1 MIKKILIANRGE
13 IAIRII
19 RTCKKM
25 GIKTVAIY
33 SNEDKDALHVFMAD
47 ESVCTEKENNIDGYT
62 NMNNIIQAAI
72 NTKCDAIHPG
82 YGFLSENYEFAKK
95 VEESGLILIG
105 TKSDTLKEVENK
117 FLLKEKVKKIGVPVI
132 KNYKLEDIKK
142 EDFPVLIKSVVGAG
156 GKGIKKIDKME
167 DIEEICHQFQHESK
181 RTLNNNEF
189 YIEKFIKGY
198 RHIEIQFAVDIDKNI
213 MTFPERDC
221 SLQKDYKKVIEITPS
236 SRIDSDLVEKMK
248 EDTIKIVKEL
258 NYINIGTA
266 EFIVDFNN
274 NYYFLEINPRIQVE
288 HTITEMC
295 TSIDL
300 IKMQID
306 IADNKSIKEYKNI
319 ENNCFAIEVR
329 INALESNKKVAFY
342 NLPLGDDIR
351 LETSIYTGMNIS
363 MNYDPL
369 LMKIICKGKTRKDA
383 IKTMKH
389 ALEELVIDGVKTNIE
404 NVYSV
409 ITSKNFINEKYD
421 LDFLNEIEYDCEY
434 NPKIKSSERLEI
446 ICDEGSF
453 KELDKDNNDEQNSI
467 IIGTAKINGFDIAI
481 GIMDPSYMAGSIG
494 TYLIDKICNLIN
506 YANEKELPLII
517 FSASGGIRVQEGVK
531 ALVGMSKLS
540 KAIND
545 YKEKGLFISF
555 LTNPTYGGL
564 NASLSMLG
572 DIIIAEKDC
581 KIGFSGA
588 RVIEKELHQELPQNF
603 QTTEF
608 HYENGL
614 IDIVVSRDKEKEVIA
629 RILEQYN
636 NKNKTKQKIEEPLD
650 CDKNKEKI
658 SKLELLKSIRNEK
671 HIRPYQIVESI
682 CSSLVEIHGDR
693 ISKDDKSIKC
703 FFAKMDDI
711 HLSIVYVDRRNDIKE
726 NMKTNFGM
734 INPEGY
740 RKVNRFI
747 KLSEKMNSPIVF
759 FIDTPGANAGFEAE
773 KNGQAVAIANLL
785 QEISR
790 IRVPII
796 SFITGEANSGGA
808 IGLITG
814 DYLAM
819 LEHSYLSVISPEAY
833 IDIIYKGK
841 ECIENI
847 IEELRIL
854 PSEMLEDKIIDEIV
868 DDNDFENLIEKI
880 KIVINNKIVELTN
893 ITNDKLIER
902 RMERI
907 EKWGKMNRIAFIFDG
922 QGKEFNDFG
931 KDFYSNE
938 LEFKKF
944 IDTYKEIFDIE
955 KNVYQSTKDNINTEI
970 YQPSAF
976 LVEMGIVHLLNKKGI
991 ISDNFAGSS
1000 LGEYAA
1006 LCSSGYLK
1014 IEDGISILQKRGK
1027 LMNKA
1032 LSKINSEMRAVM
1044 FLDNETVEEIVQKYN
1059 CEVSNENSYN
1069 QVIIS
1074 GLKENI
1080 EKASDE
1086 CIKKRSKKSYKIRFS
1101 RCIS

>member
-1 MIKKILIANRGE
+1 MIKKILVANRGE

-25 GIKTVAIY
+25 EIKTVAIY
-33 SNEDKDALHVFMAD
+33 SNEDKESIHVSMAD
-47 ESVCTEKENNIDGYT
+47 ESVCTEKENDIDGYL

-82 YGFLSENYEFAKK
+82 YGFLSESYEFAKK
-95 VEESGLILIG
+95 VEENGLILIG
-105 TKSDTLKEVENK
+105 TKSDILKEIENK
-117 FLLKEKVKKIGVPVI
+117 LLLKEKIQQLGVPMI
-132 KNYKLEDIKK
+132 ENYKLEDVK
-142 EDFPVLIKSVVGAG
+142 EENLPILIKSIIGAG

-167 DIEEICHQFQHESK
+167 DIEEVFHQFEYETNKMLS
-181 RTLNNNEF
+181 NNEF

-213 MTFPERDC
+213 IIFPERDC

-236 SRIDSDLVEKMK
+236 SCIDRNLLEKMK
-248 EDTIKIVKEL
+248 KDTIEIAKGL

-295 TSIDL
+295 TGIDL
-300 IKMQID
+300 VKMQID

-329 INALESNKKVAFY
+329 INALECNKIITFY
-342 NLPLGDDIR
+342 HLPVGEDIR
-351 LETSIYTGMNIS
+351 IDSSIYTGMNVS
-363 MNYDPL
+363 MTYDPL
-369 LMKIICKGKTRKDA
+369 LLKIICKGKTRKDA

-389 ALEELVIDGVKTNIE
+389 VLEELVIDGVKTNVE

-421 LDFLNEIEYDCEY
+421 LDFLNEIKYDCEC
-434 NPKIKSSERLEI
+434 NPKIRCSERLEI
-446 ICDEGSF
+446 ICDEGTF
-453 KELDKDNNDEQNSI
+453 NDIDKDNNGKRDNI

-481 GIMDPSYMAGSIG
+481 GIMDPSYLAGSIG

-572 DIIIAEKDC
+572 DIIIAENDC

-588 RVIEKELHQELPQNF
+588 RVIEKELHQELPHNF

-614 IDIVVSRDKEKEVIA
+614 IDIVVSRDKEKKMIA

-636 NKNKTKQKIEEPLD
+636 NKNKTKEKIKKSL
-650 CDKNKEKI
+650 NNRVNNEKI
-658 SKLELLKSIRNEK
+658 SKLELLKNIRNEK
-671 HIRPYQIVESI
+671 HIRPYQIVESM

-693 ISKDDKSIKC
+693 ISKDDNSIKC
-703 FFAKMDDI
+703 FFAKIDDI
-711 HLSIVYVDRRNDIKE
+711 YLNIVYVDRRNDIKE
-726 NMKTNFGM
+726 NVKTNFGM

-759 FIDTPGANAGFEAE
+759 FVDTPGANAGYEAE
-773 KNGQAVAIANLL
+773 KNGQAVAIASLL
-785 QEISR
+785 QDISR
-790 IRVPII
+790 VKVPII

-841 ECIENI
+841 ESIENI
-847 IEELRIL
+847 VEELRIL
-854 PSEMLEDKIIDEIV
+854 PSEMLDDKIIDEII
-868 DDNDFENLIEKI
+868 DDNNFENLIEKI

-893 ITNDKLIER
+893 ITNDKLIENR
-902 RMERI
+902 IKRI
-907 EKWGKMNRIAFIFDG
+907 EKWGK
-922 QGKEFNDFG
+922 
-931 KDFYSNE
+931 NE
-938 LEFKKF
+938 
-944 IDTYKEIFDIE
+944 
-955 KNVYQSTKDNINTEI
+955 
-970 YQPSAF
+970 
-976 LVEMGIVHLLNKKGI
+976 
-991 ISDNFAGSS
+991 
-1000 LGEYAA
+1000 
-1006 LCSSGYLK
+1006 
-1014 IEDGISILQKRGK
+1014 
-1027 LMNKA
+1027 
-1032 LSKINSEMRAVM
+1032 
-1044 FLDNETVEEIVQKYN
+1044 
-1059 CEVSNENSYN
+1059 
-1069 QVIIS
+1069 
-1074 GLKENI
+1074 
-1080 EKASDE
+1080 
-1086 CIKKRSKKSYKIRFS
+1086 
-1101 RCIS
+1101 

>member
-1 MIKKILIANRGE
+1 MIKKILVANRGE

-19 RTCKKM
+19 KTCKKM

-33 SNEDKDALHVFMAD
+33 SNEDKEALHVSMAD
-47 ESVCTEKENNIDGYT
+47 ESVCTEKENDKDGYL

-72 NTKCDAIHPG
+72 NTKSDAIHPG
-82 YGFLSENYEFAKK
+82 YGFLSESYEFAKK
-95 VEESGLILIG
+95 IEENGLILIG
-105 TKSDTLKEVENK
+105 TKSDILKERENK
-117 FLLKEKVKKIGVPVI
+117 LLLKEKVKQIGVPVI
-132 KNYKLEDIKK
+132 ENYKLEDVK
-142 EDFPVLIKSVVGAG
+142 EENLPILIKSVVGAG

-167 DIEEICHQFQHESK
+167 DIEEICHQFQYESN

-198 RHIEIQFAVDIDKNI
+198 RHIEIQFAVDIDNNI
-213 MTFPERDC
+213 ITFPERDC

-236 SRIDSDLVEKMK
+236 SNIDSKLIEKMK
-248 EDTIKIVKEL
+248 KDTIKIIKDL

-306 IADNKSIKEYKNI
+306 IADNKSIKEFKNI
-319 ENNCFAIEVR
+319 ENNYFAIEVR
-329 INALESNKKVAFY
+329 INALESNKKITFY
-342 NLPLGDDIR
+342 NLPVGDDIR
-351 LETSIYTGMNIS
+351 IDTSIYTGMNIS

-421 LDFLNEIEYDCEY
+421 LNYLNDIKNDCGC
-434 NPKIKSSERLEI
+434 NFKITSSERLEI
-446 ICDEGSF
+446 VCDEESF
-453 KELDKDNNDEQNSI
+453 NEIDSENKDKQDNI
-467 IIGTAKINGFDIAI
+467 IIGTAKISGFDIAI
-481 GIMDPSYMAGSIG
+481 GIMDSSYMAGSIG
-494 TYLIDKICNLIN
+494 NYLIDKICNLIN
-506 YANEKELPLII
+506 YANQKELPLII

-540 KAIND
+540 KAIKD

-572 DIIIAEKDC
+572 DIIISEKNC

-614 IDIVVSRDKEKEVIA
+614 IDIVVSRDKEKKMIA

-636 NKNKTKQKIEEPLD
+636 NKNKTKEKIKKSLN
-650 CDKNKEKI
+650 NKVNNEKI
-658 SKLELLKSIRNEK
+658 SKLELIKNIRNEK

-682 CSSLVEIHGDR
+682 CSSLVEIHGDK
-693 ISKDDKSIKC
+693 ISKDDNSIKC
-703 FFAKMDDI
+703 FFAKIDDI
-711 HLSIVYVDRRNDIKE
+711 YLNIVYVDRRNDIKE
-726 NMKTNFGM
+726 NVKTNFGM

-759 FIDTPGANAGFEAE
+759 FVDTPGANAGYEAE

-785 QEISR
+785 QDISK
-790 IRVPII
+790 INVPII

-841 ECIENI
+841 ESMENI

-854 PSEMLEDKIIDEIV
+854 PSEMLDDKIIDEII
-868 DDNDFENLIEKI
+868 DDNNFENLIEKI
-880 KIVINNKIVELTN
+880 KIVIYNKIVELTN

-902 RMERI
+902 RIKRI
-907 EKWGKMNRIAFIFDG
+907 EKWGK
-922 QGKEFNDFG
+922 
-931 KDFYSNE
+931 NE
-938 LEFKKF
+938 
-944 IDTYKEIFDIE
+944 
-955 KNVYQSTKDNINTEI
+955 
-970 YQPSAF
+970 
-976 LVEMGIVHLLNKKGI
+976 
-991 ISDNFAGSS
+991 
-1000 LGEYAA
+1000 
-1006 LCSSGYLK
+1006 
-1014 IEDGISILQKRGK
+1014 
-1027 LMNKA
+1027 
-1032 LSKINSEMRAVM
+1032 
-1044 FLDNETVEEIVQKYN
+1044 
-1059 CEVSNENSYN
+1059 
-1069 QVIIS
+1069 
-1074 GLKENI
+1074 
-1080 EKASDE
+1080 
-1086 CIKKRSKKSYKIRFS
+1086 
-1101 RCIS
+1101 